1 MAHTLTDAEWD
12 ELVELIEESPS
23 TRIGE
28 ALSRLPPTTKRRA
41 RGVIEKHR
49 RNSRL
54 SPEDWLL
61 HIASI
66 SSGPAFDRAL
76 LRELR
81 HLSVH

>member
-41 RGVIEKHR
+41 RGVIEKNR

-76 LRELR
+76 LQELR